1 MSSIYFD
8 CIICIGTVAFV
19 KNVMLL
25 STLDIIIKIT
35 LAVITLEGFKF
46 PINQIFAADQATFA
60 MLEHESV
67 LLKFI

>member
-1 MSSIYFD
+1 
-8 CIICIGTVAFV
+8 
-19 KNVMLL
+19 MLL